1 MLPNDMK
8 YTKEHEWVKL
18 DGETV
23 TMGITDHAQL
33 QLGDIT
39 FVDLPAEERQ
49 IKQAE
54 SIATVESVKAASDV
68 YSPVSGKIS
77 AVNGSLRD
85 TPEVINQSPYEG
97 GWICRISITDKTE
110 LDGLMDASAY
120 GEYLKKGKE

>member
-18 DGETV
+18 DGDTV

>member
-1 MLPNDMK
+1 
-8 YTKEHEWVKL
+8 
-18 DGETV
+18 V

>member
-1 MLPNDMK
+1 MAPEDMK

-18 DGETV
+18 DGDTV
-23 TMGITDHAQL
+23 TVGITDHAQS

-39 FVDLPAEERQ
+39 FVDLPAEGRE

-77 AVNGSLRD
+77 AVNEALRD
-85 TPEVINQSPYEG
+85 TPEVINQSPHEG
-97 GWICRISITDKTE
+97 GWICRISVSDKAE
-110 LDGLMDASAY
+110 LGGLMDASAY
-120 GEYLKKGKE
+120 GEYLEKAKE